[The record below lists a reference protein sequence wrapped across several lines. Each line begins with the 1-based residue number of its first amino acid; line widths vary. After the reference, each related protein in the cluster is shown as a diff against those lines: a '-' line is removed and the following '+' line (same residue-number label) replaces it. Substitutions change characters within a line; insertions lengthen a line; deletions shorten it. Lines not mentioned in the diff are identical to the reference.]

1 MTETPESTESE
12 PTATTADTAG
22 VGARLREVRE
32 HKGISPAEV
41 AAQLHLNEQTIVAL
55 EQDDRSRLPAP
66 IYVRGYV
73 RAYARLLGLDEEEL
87 LARYQPAESPEL
99 RTVGMPPQAQPAL
112 RSARMPWR
120 LLGTLVLLVALAGLA
135 VFVLPGLW
143 ERFTTAGDPEASTA
157 GEVSDLEPLPVPSG
171 SPRSEAGDS
180 RVRLPALTAPSDP
193 RPAPGTPGRP
203 ESMPEPPPVPEPP
216 PASESPPV
224 AESPPAASAPVAP
237 ARPEVPPAPAE
248 AGPQQLQ
255 LRLQLSQDSWISIRN
270 AAGERLL
277 VGLYQA
283 GSEHRISGRP
293 PLQVVLGN
301 AAGVELTVD
310 GEPYSLSGYDPGSV
324 ARFTLE

>member
-22 VGARLREVRE
+22 AGARLREARE
-32 HKGISPAEV
+32 RRGISQAEV
-41 AAQLHLNEQTIVAL
+41 ATQLHLNEQTIAAL

-66 IYVRGYV
+66 IYVRGYA

-99 RTVGMPPQAQPAL
+99 RTVGMAPQAQPAL
-112 RSARMPWR
+112 RRVHLPWR

-143 ERFTTAGDPEASTA
+143 ERFTAAGEPEAPAA
-157 GEVSDLEPLPVPSG
+157 GEAPGLEPLPVPSG
-171 SPRSEAGDS
+171 SPRSDAGDS
-180 RVRLPALTAPSDP
+180 RVRLPALTAPPEPQPES
-193 RPAPGTPGRP
+193 GTPARP
-203 ESMPEPPPVPEPP
+203 ESMPEPPPAP
-216 PASESPPV
+216 
-224 AESPPAASAPVAP
+224 ESPPAAPAPVAP
-237 ARPEVPPAPAE
+237 AQPEAPPAPAE
-248 AGPQQLQ
+248 AGPQQRQ
-255 LRLQLSQDSWISIRN
+255 LRLLLSQDSWISIRD

-310 GEPYSLSGYDPGSV
+310 GEPYSLAGYAPGSV